1 MIVEI
6 YHGGCILYG
15 FVLRNV
21 FGTGTE
27 TERWAIKYWC
37 GRHAVFASLLSEAE
51 IVLRFAAYKLHSET
65 GAVMVGSLNDRNIGL
80 LRIEEIWL
88 YRYNKSQTA
97 MIPGLWCLNSTL
109 KVKEMYIHLFMLCL
123 YMNCYEYSKRI
134 KFNCYLLIL
143 FAVYA
148 LCSSVLSFTASSF
161 LNTDQYMPCAV
172 EFGFGFDPI

>member
-1 MIVEI
+1 
-6 YHGGCILYG
+6 
-15 FVLRNV
+15 
-21 FGTGTE
+21 
-27 TERWAIKYWC
+27 
-37 GRHAVFASLLSEAE
+37 
-51 IVLRFAAYKLHSET
+51 
-65 GAVMVGSLNDRNIGL
+65 VMVGSLNDRNIGL

-161 LNTDQYMPCAV
+161 LNTDQYISMLNNLNGLCFILWTKMDSQIHV
-172 EFGFGFDPI
+172 LDTIHIWYNNTLVIENIGYNTFKMRY